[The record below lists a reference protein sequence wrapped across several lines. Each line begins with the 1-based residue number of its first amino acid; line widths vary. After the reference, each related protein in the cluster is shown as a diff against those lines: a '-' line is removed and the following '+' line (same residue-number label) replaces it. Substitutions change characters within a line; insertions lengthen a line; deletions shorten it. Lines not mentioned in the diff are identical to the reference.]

1 VPFST
6 AATWSTGFVP
16 LTDHSAS
23 LPAGTTLAIAAG
35 AGYFTDRPFY
45 AAGTFWNV
53 RLSGSRWECDDAATG
68 AVTTRHNIYVR
79 NPSLQPS
86 AVPSG
91 QPSFLPSSLPSANPS
106 TAVCGGIFSSCLAA
120 FESGCTK
127 SRVYTLLNPT
137 TSATFSAYCDQENEG
152 GGWML
157 FFSYNHIGGQNN
169 ALVLGT
175 LPTSP
180 TSTGPAGYSHINL
193 QDLGYTTAH
202 IDQVRFYCQ
211 TDNHE
216 RRMHFSTSNSFQ
228 KGVSITGS
236 LLGK

>member
-1 VPFST
+1 MWTNGFTPLGNHSAFLP
-6 AATWSTGFVP
+6 AATEITFASTTGNFWFFP
-16 LTDHSAS
+16 FLKYQTYHW
-23 LPAGTTLAIAAG
+23 AARG
-35 AGYFTDRPFY
+35 WDT
-45 AAGTFWNV
+45 
-53 RLSGSRWECDDAATG
+53 RWECDDYPNNG
-68 AVTTRHNIYVR
+68 DFSTRHNIFVR
-79 NPSLQPS
+79 VRSLQPS